1 MNETDIERF
10 FSPDHRSTTTTTDP
24 LSTQSITT
32 ISTATD
38 DEKPDSFEDTSMTS
52 KELKRK
58 KKVIETVHIT
68 DDNEETNTEKNE
80 QTIDQ

>member
-10 FSPDHRSTTTTTDP
+10 FSPDHRSTNTTTDP
-24 LSTQSITT
+24 PSTQSITT

-38 DEKPDSFEDTSMTS
+38 DEKPDSFDDTSMTL
-52 KELKRK
+52 KEQKRN

>member
-1 MNETDIERF
+1 MNETDIERC

-24 LSTQSITT
+24 CSTQSITT

-38 DEKPDSFEDTSMTS
+38 DEKPDSFDDTSMTL